1 MVYMDT
7 LDIIRELERDEALR
21 ASLRAVLLGDDI
33 LSLPNEIRLLAA
45 EVRKLAESQQ
55 RTEEAQKRTDETVKE
70 LVVTVAELAEAQKRT
85 DETVKELASAQ
96 KRTDETVKEL
106 VVAVGEL
113 KVSVNKLNESV
124 GEVAE
129 ESCAAVLL
137 SVAHQ
142 KGWTELDVPSP
153 IDTGDGEVDVRGR
166 FDTPEGEI
174 VILAEAKSRLR
185 GSHVTKWANRVKNP
199 SWQSKFLYPDFE
211 GKVLPYMYGTLIYS
225 DAREQAIKHGIG
237 IIKYDGEHLAPR
249 PL

>member
-1 MVYMDT
+1 MDT

-55 RTEEAQKRTDETVKE
+55 HTE
-70 LVVTVAELAEAQKRT
+70 EAQKRT

-106 VVAVGEL
+106 VVTVAELAEAQKRTDVTLGEL
-113 KVSVNKLNESV
+113 KESVNKLNESV

-137 SVAHQ
+137 SIAHQ
-142 KGWTELDVPSP
+142 KGWTELDVPGP
-153 IDTGDGEVDVRGR
+153 IDVGDGEVDVRGR
-166 FDTPEGEI
+166 FNTPEGEI

-185 GSHVTKWANRVKNP
+185 GSHVTKWADRVKNP
-199 SWQSKFLYPDFE
+199 SWQSKFLYPDFD

>member
-1 MVYMDT
+1 MDT

-85 DETVKELASAQ
+85 DVT
-96 KRTDETVKEL
+96 
-106 VVAVGEL
+106 VGEL
-113 KVSVNKLNESV
+113 KESVNKLNESV

-137 SVAHQ
+137 SIAHQ

-153 IDTGDGEVDVRGR
+153 IDTGDGEVDVRGG

-211 GKVLPYMYGTLIYS
+211 GKVLPYVYGTLIYS

-237 IIKYDGEHLAPR
+237 IIKYDGEHLAPH

>member
-1 MVYMDT
+1 MDT

-55 RTEEAQKRTDETVKE
+55 HTE
-70 LVVTVAELAEAQKRT
+70 EAQKRT

-106 VVAVGEL
+106 VVTVAELAEAQKRTDVTVGEL
-113 KVSVNKLNESV
+113 KESVNKLNESV

-137 SVAHQ
+137 SIAHQ

>member
-1 MVYMDT
+1 MDT

-55 RTEEAQKRTDETVKE
+55 HTE
-70 LVVTVAELAEAQKRT
+70 EAQKRT

-106 VVAVGEL
+106 VVTVAELAEAQKRTDVTLGEL
-113 KVSVNKLNESV
+113 KEIVDKLNESV

-129 ESCAAVLL
+129 ESCAAALL
-137 SVAHQ
+137 SIAHQ
-142 KGWTELDVPSP
+142 KGWTELDVPGP
-153 IDTGDGEVDVRGR
+153 IDTGDGELAVRGR
-166 FDTPEGEI
+166 FNTPEGEI

-185 GSHVTKWANRVKNP
+185 GSHVTKWADRVKNP
-199 SWQSKFLYPDFE
+199 SWQSKFLYPDFD

-237 IIKYDGEHLAPR
+237 IIKYDGEHLAPH

>member
-1 MVYMDT
+1 MDT

-70 LVVTVAELAEAQKRT
+70 LASAQKRTEEALVRTDETVKELVVTVAELAEAQKRT
-85 DETVKELASAQ
+85 DVT
-96 KRTDETVKEL
+96 
-106 VVAVGEL
+106 VGEL
-113 KVSVNKLNESV
+113 KESVNRLSESLGV
-124 GEVAE
+124 VAEE

-142 KGWTELDVPSP
+142 KGWTELDLPGP
-153 IDTGDGEVDVRGR
+153 IDVGDGELAVRGR

-225 DAREQAIKHGIG
+225 DARDQAIKHGIG